1 MTIGK
6 AMSRTALVAATAL
19 MIMGSDNT
27 AHAADFSF
35 KLGSSGPQAEK
46 DPYAVGM
53 AAFKQ
58 AVEAKS
64 GKRIEIQLFFNRAL
78 GDEKPMLE
86 GLRFGTVDMA
96 IIPNAVVA
104 QIDPTFQ
111 VTDLPFVFKDEAQAH
126 RVLDGPVG
134 RKLADNLVGKG
145 VVVLGYME
153 GGFRSMANNVRPVN
167 KPEDTQGIKMR
178 VMQNKMYISMFD
190 SLGSSPVPL
199 AASEVFTSLQQ
210 GAVDGLEMPPLIIEQ
225 VKYNEA
231 LKYLSLTKHTY
242 NAVGLLMSKRSFD
255 KLPDDL
261 KQIVRDAAAEATK
274 AQRVSVGKDASE
286 VLAVLAGKGMIINP
300 VADMAPFRKAMASVY
315 EGYRPAIGNELVD
328 LILLEVNK

>member
-1 MTIGK
+1 
-6 AMSRTALVAATAL
+6 
-19 MIMGSDNT
+19 
-27 AHAADFSF
+27 
-35 KLGSSGPQAEK
+35 
-46 DPYAVGM
+46 M

-104 QIDPTFQ
+104 QIDQTFQ

-134 RKLADNLVGKG
+134 RKLAENLVGKG

-167 KPEDTQGIKMR
+167 KPEDTHGIKMR

-261 KQIVRDAAAEATK
+261 KQIVRDSAAEATK
-274 AQRVSVGKDASE
+274 AQRASVGKDAAE

-300 VADMAPFRKAMASVY
+300 VSDMAPFRKAMASVY
-315 EGYRPAIGNELVD
+315 EGYRPAIGSDLVD
-328 LILLEVNK
+328 LILQEVNK